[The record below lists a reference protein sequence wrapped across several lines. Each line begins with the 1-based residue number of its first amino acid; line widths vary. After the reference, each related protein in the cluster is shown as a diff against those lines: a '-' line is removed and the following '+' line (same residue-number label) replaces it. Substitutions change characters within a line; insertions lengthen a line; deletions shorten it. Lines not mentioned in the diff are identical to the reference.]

1 MSAPRVL
8 VCGKLPE
15 AGRAALQAEGI
26 EVDHRPDQ
34 AAGNLAGII
43 EPFAGVVIHSPQ
55 QVDAATI
62 SAGRNLRVVGRAGV
76 GVDNIDVEAATAAG
90 VLVMNMP
97 SGNTVSAAE
106 HTIAMMM
113 ALARNIGPASAALR
127 SGTWERARYQGVE
140 IDGKTLAIIGL
151 GRIGLEVAQR
161 AQGLG
166 MRTIGSDPIIEAQ
179 AAAAA
184 GVELMSVDELLPQA
198 DFLTVHVP
206 LLPATRHLFDDATI
220 GRMKPGARL
229 LNCARGGI
237 IDEAALLAA
246 LESGHLAGA
255 ACDVF
260 ETEPTGNVALLA
272 HPAFLGT
279 PHLGAST
286 AEARERVGAGIARQ
300 VAEYLG
306 RGIVTGGINA
316 ARIGAPSDR

>member
-1 MSAPRVL
+1 VSAPRVL

-15 AGRAALQAEGI
+15 KGRAALEAEGI

-34 AAGNLAGII
+34 AAGSLAGVIG
-43 EPFAGVVIHSPQ
+43 PFAGVVINSPH

-62 SAGRNLRVVGRAGV
+62 QAGLNLRVVGRAGV
-76 GVDNIDVEAATAAG
+76 GVDNVDVEAASAAG

-97 SGNTVSAAE
+97 SGNTISAAE

-140 IDGKTLAIIGL
+140 VDGKTLAIIGL
-151 GRIGLEVAQR
+151 GRIGLEVARR
-161 AQGLG
+161 AQGMG
-166 MRTIGSDPIIEAQ
+166 MHTIGSDPIIAAE

-184 GVELMSVDELLPQA
+184 GVELMSVDELLPRA

-206 LLPATRHLFDDATI
+206 LIPPTRHLLDADTI

-237 IDEAALLAA
+237 VDEGALLAA

-260 ETEPTGNVALLA
+260 EAEPTDNAALLA

-286 AEARERVGAGIARQ
+286 AEARERVGEGIARQ
-300 VAEYLG
+300 VAEYLAKG
-306 RGIVTGGINA
+306 VVTAGINA
-316 ARIGAPSDR
+316 AEIGVSSDG